1 MNGFGNQFENWVTR
15 IAQTRRKLSLAEI
28 GGFWRAM
35 GLVERM
41 GDINL
46 ANVSF
51 IQ

>member
-1 MNGFGNQFENWVTR
+1 MDLEINSKIGSLEL
-15 IAQTRRKLSLAEI
+15 RRRGGSLAEI